1 MCGCAGFW
9 EDVSSRD
16 FKVSMLWTKPPAPL
30 DVLRD
35 STDGDKRAKA
45 FRALGDPKQRP
56 ADGEVVERILI
67 AGASGEKQALCRLAA
82 ISSLGKFKGERAAT
96 GLKDAYFKAEQY
108 SAETATMIRCQTLLS
123 LGENGDPS
131 AIELLTKVVKEPPVE
146 GSEQERQ
153 QALDVRIA
161 AARALGRFHD
171 YAATESLIRVMQT
184 EKDVALRN
192 RAHDS
197 LVAVTGKQIP
207 DNYQDWDGLLAASRQ
222 GGEGEKSGIGLTGWF
237 TKGK

>member
-9 EDVSSRD
+9 EDVTSRD
-16 FKVSMLWTKPPAPL
+16 FKMTMLWTKAPPPL
-30 DVLRD
+30 SVLRD

-56 ADGEVVERILI
+56 DDMEVVERVLI
-67 AGASGEKQALCRLAA
+67 VGASNEKQALCRLAA
-82 ISSLGKFKGERAAT
+82 IDSLGKLKGERAAT
-96 GLKDAYFKAEQY
+96 GLKDAYFKADQY
-108 SAETATMIRCQTLLS
+108 SSETATMIRCQALLS

-131 AIELLTKVVKEPPVE
+131 AIDLLIKVVKEPPVE

-153 QALDVRIA
+153 QAVDVRIA
-161 AARALGRFHD
+161 AARALGYYHA
-171 YAATESLIRVMQT
+171 YPAAEALIRVMQS
-184 EKDVALRN
+184 EKNVALRN

-197 LVAVTGKQIP
+197 LVTVTGRQIP
-207 DNYQDWDGLLAASRQ
+207 DDYKDWDGLLASYRQ
-222 GGEGEKSGIGLTGWF
+222 SGEEKSGFSLTSWF